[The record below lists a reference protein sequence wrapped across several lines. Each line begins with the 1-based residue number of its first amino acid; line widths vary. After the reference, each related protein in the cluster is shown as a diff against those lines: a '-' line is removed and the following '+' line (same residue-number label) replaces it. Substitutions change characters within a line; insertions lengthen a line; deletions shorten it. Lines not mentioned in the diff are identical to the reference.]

1 VAARPETSRMERP
14 AHAAQP
20 ATRWVVVGVLGL
32 AVLLAFSVRGL
43 LTARVVQSR
52 AVAMIRAGNFAQALE
67 EADLRLSRDP
77 DDPHL
82 RDVAV
87 LAARSHVD
95 LLLERKTPVA
105 DVASWLED
113 QLARRPYLRPA
124 LAGRLA
130 ELQAAARTGRPVDPE
145 KK

>member
-1 VAARPETSRMERP
+1 VTGAEAPPARPHPAAR
-14 AHAAQP
+14 
-20 ATRWVVVGVLGL
+20 WLVVGVLVL
-32 AVLLAFSVRGL
+32 AVVLAFGVRGL
-43 LTARVVQSR
+43 LAARVVQSR
-52 AVAMIRAGNFAQALE
+52 ALAMIREGRFAQALD

-82 RDVAV
+82 REVAV

-105 DVASWLED
+105 DVAAWLQD

-124 LAGRLA
+124 LSARLA
-130 ELQAAARTGRPVDPE
+130 ELQAEVQRTPDPA
-145 KK
+145 KN